1 MIKET
6 ILILDRENH
15 TRWVLKSLL
24 ENEQYLVIAVD
35 SIERALQ
42 NFSEFEVSCLITE
55 YRVAQSRALETV
67 QELKS
72 RSPEAYV
79 MMLTADEAT
88 EKEYEEI
95 MTAGVDDYFIKPFPS
110 WKILL
115 HLRKGLR
122 QRGLLLQKKR
132 LDQELNGL
140 RAKEGTLP
148 DITPENGAENIPKN
162 VGEECPAEETLVSNK
177 SLV

>member
-1 MIKET
+1 
-6 ILILDRENH
+6 
-15 TRWVLKSLL
+15 
-24 ENEQYLVIAVD
+24 
-35 SIERALQ
+35 
-42 NFSEFEVSCLITE
+42 
-55 YRVAQSRALETV
+55 
-67 QELKS
+67 
-72 RSPEAYV
+72 
-79 MMLTADEAT
+79 AT

-148 DITPENGAENIPKN
+148 DITPENGSENIPKN